1 MKDMATTR
9 TVVAKA
15 SVTVLTAT
23 SIREKSRSK
32 RLPNFSI
39 NVGADKKSRI
49 LPKAPTRKRKLT
61 VSGPKNCFKREKKTG
76 DKNWRKSLHAPRITG
91 MTVGFLAVRWKRNR
105 ETSSVTAFLV

>member
-49 LPKAPTRKRKLT
+49 LPKAPTRK
-61 VSGPKNCFKREKKTG
+61 KKTG